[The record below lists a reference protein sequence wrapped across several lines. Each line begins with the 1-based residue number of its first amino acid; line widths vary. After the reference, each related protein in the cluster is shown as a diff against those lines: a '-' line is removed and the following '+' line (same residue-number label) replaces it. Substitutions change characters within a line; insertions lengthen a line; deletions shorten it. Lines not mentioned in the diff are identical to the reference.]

1 MQNDKSGRFEWT
13 AHVININENRNLS
26 LQKKCKPLYD
36 YARFVSRVNHNKDV
50 LKITPNE
57 AVNEAVEW
65 AIKENLLD
73 GLIAYEKEEVMG
85 TLLTEYNEEAI
96 IKTLRED
103 GYVKGVEDGS
113 RKKAVEDARS
123 FYANGA
129 SIELIAKSLGMTI
142 EQVKAIVSEEVLEN
156 A

>member
-1 MQNDKSGRFEWT
+1 
-13 AHVININENRNLS
+13 
-26 LQKKCKPLYD
+26 
-36 YARFVSRVNHNKDV
+36 
-50 LKITPNE
+50 
-57 AVNEAVEW
+57 
-65 AIKENLLD
+65 
-73 GLIAYEKEEVMG
+73 MG

-113 RKKAVEDARS
+113 RKKAEEAARS
-123 FYANGA
+123 LYANGV